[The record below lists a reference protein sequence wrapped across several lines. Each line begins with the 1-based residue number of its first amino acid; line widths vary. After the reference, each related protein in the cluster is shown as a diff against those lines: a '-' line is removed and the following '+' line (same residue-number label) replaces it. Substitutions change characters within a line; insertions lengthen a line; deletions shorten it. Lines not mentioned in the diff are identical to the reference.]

1 MPGRQD
7 AQLVRRTLGIRTFA
21 AEGAGAAGQVAG
33 QRVHLRSLV
42 VAGVVMIAP
51 ERRAQAVV
59 RYLTLEHDV
68 PLYRIHVMGF
78 GSESPVAD
86 NKSRDGRQQ
95 NRRVEVSVYKAGM
108 VETNDIPSRQTSQ
121 NF

>member
-51 ERRAQAVV
+51 ERRAQAVAQLRAMLQASV
-59 RYLTLEHDV
+59 GRTAEGLEGLV
-68 PLYRIHVMGF
+68 LI
-78 GSESPVAD
+78 E
-86 NKSRDGRQQ
+86 
-95 NRRVEVSVYKAGM
+95 
-108 VETNDIPSRQTSQ
+108 
-121 NF
+121 